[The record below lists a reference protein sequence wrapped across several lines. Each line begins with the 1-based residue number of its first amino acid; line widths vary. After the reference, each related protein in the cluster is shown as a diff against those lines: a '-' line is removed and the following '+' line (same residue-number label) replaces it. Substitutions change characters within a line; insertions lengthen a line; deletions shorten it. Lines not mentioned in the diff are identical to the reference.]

1 MKAKLLII
9 NWLIPFMLMATDS
22 LLQGIIAVAWF
33 GIASYLLNRNA
44 KEVTRT
50 IIRFENKVLTT
61 LKIK

>member
-9 NWLIPFMLMATDS
+9 NWLIPFCLMATDS
-22 LLQGIIAVAWF
+22 LIQALIAVTWF
-33 GIASYLLNRNA
+33 GIASHLLNRNA
-44 KEVTRT
+44 KEVTKT

>member
-9 NWLIPFMLMATDS
+9 NWLVPFMLLATDS
-22 LLQGIIAVAWF
+22 LIQGLIAVVWF
-33 GIASYLLNRNA
+33 GIASHLLNKNA
-44 KEVTRT
+44 KEVTKT